1 MSAGEFPNIAR
12 AEFVQF
18 FVVTKYYDC
27 NIHRAKHGKL
37 MSLLEQS
44 TFTL

>member
-1 MSAGEFPNIAR
+1 MFGGELPNIAR
-12 AEFVQF
+12 AEFVEF

-27 NIHRAKHGKL
+27 DFDRAKHGKL